1 MLPLKL
7 GLALMM
13 ILIINLTGRLAEG
26 KVPVLRSSNNTLSGG
41 SGKSFISKV
50 EQMLRQYKEEN
61 KRTGTRRS
69 KRFKRSQR
77 SKRSKKSKRCK
88 KSKRPKR
95 SRRSKRSKKSKKSK
109 RSKKSRKSRK
119 SRKSKKSRKSRKS
132 KKSRRCKGNR
142 RRKWETEESEETE
155 EPEVLFY
162 DGELKRRCT
171 MKAVEEFD
179 EKRDL
184 ESWFHIL
191 YCSESRSKRTLR
203 WEDNSAENRIEMMRN
218 KRMSGRGDN
227 EKEVHFSGSLRRR

>member
-1 MLPLKL
+1 MLLL
-7 GLALMM
+7 RIGLALM
-13 ILIINLTGRLAEG
+13 ILIINLTGGLAEG
-26 KVPVLRSSNNTLSGG
+26 KMPVLKSSNNTLSGDNFER
-41 SGKSFISKV
+41 SGTSMFSKLGK
-50 EQMLRQYKEEN
+50 MLRQYKEEK
-61 KRTGTRRS
+61 KRTATLRSKRSKRS
-69 KRFKRSQR
+69 KRF
-77 SKRSKKSKRCK
+77 KKSKRCK
-88 KSKRPKR
+88 KSKRSKR

-119 SRKSKKSRKSRKS
+119 SKKSKKSRKSRKS
-132 KKSRRCKGNR
+132 KKSRRCKGNK
-142 RRKWETEESEETE
+142 RRKWEPE

-171 MKAVEEFD
+171 IKAVEEFD

-191 YCSESRSKRTLR
+191 YCSESRSKRALR